1 MDVNELKKVKN
12 FYETV
17 ICQGIIK
24 PLEMNEIYSLVFP
37 QEKEVNLIP
46 MMLKQRRIT
55 AFVQNKYSE
64 VLTMLE
70 DAFKV
75 IDQPQTG
82 SAPVYDKQQQ
92 SHSED
97 ESDNHK
103 LLAKYE
109 YELEK
114 ELDANAR
121 RSLKQK
127 IYHIK
132 KRIANETV

>member
-24 PLEMNEIYSLVFP
+24 PIEMNEIYSLVFP
-37 QEKEVNLIP
+37 QEKDVNLIP

-55 AFVQNKYSE
+55 AFMQNKYAE
-64 VLTMLE
+64 VLNMFDDL
-70 DAFKV
+70 F
-75 IDQPQTG
+75 IDKPQTG
-82 SAPVYDKQQQ
+82 SAPIYDKTMQ

-132 KRIANETV
+132 KRIANETI